1 MSDRTTLSEG
11 SYDKEMKCLFKVSK
25 QIEGSHVKYCQ
36 GKHREGRW
44 SREEHKIFLEEI
56 IKIGIKNWKK
66 VNFSQ
71 LTLFSSKIKYRQGLT
86 ARFAPT
92 FRSTSKG
99 SSRNLI

>member
-25 QIEGSHVKYCQ
+25 QMEGSPIKFCQ

-44 SREEHKIFLEEI
+44 SREEHKIFLDEI

-66 VNFSQ
+66 VNFPQ
-71 LTLFSSKIKYRQGLT
+71 LTFFSLKIKYRRGLT
-86 ARFAPT
+86 ARSAPT
-92 FRSTSKG
+92 FRSTSRG